1 MPIGSAAVRL
11 AERHLTPPAGLLL
24 FGEQVL
30 QIGKGLRGGAIGACL
45 AIAPGLNGRVVFEFT
60 RVLIVVAVQ
69 TEQFP
74 VAAVGWVVVVI
85 VVAVMDGQ
93 LPQVRVG
100 EFAAAAATD
109 PGIDLEGLLPV
120 ALLALFRI
128 ASGLGNYPIQL
139 ARVAHCHPVLR
150 ISLGRGHGHCPR
162 TRATASP
169 QPRARA
175 AIAER

>member
-1 MPIGSAAVRL
+1 MLIGSAAVRL

-74 VAAVGWVVVVI
+74 VAAVGRVVVVV
-85 VVAVMDGQ
+85 VVAVVHGELLQ
-93 LPQVRVG
+93 VLPR
-100 EFAAAAATD
+100 EFARTAAAN
-109 PGIDLEGLLPV
+109 PRVNLQR
-120 ALLALFRI
+120 LF
-128 ASGLGNYPIQL
+128 AVTQL
-139 ARVAHCHPVLR
+139 ARLPIAQG
-150 ISLGRGHGHCPR
+150 LGDHSIRVYTLCIINSHIYLLVRSVWIQVNLG
-162 TRATASP
+162 
-169 QPRARA
+169 
-175 AIAER
+175 